1 MAQNKILLSDNL
13 TELAN
18 VKSVV
23 YKEVV
28 NADVDIRP
36 GCVASA
42 SIEVEVYNTQAN
54 AISAGDVVY
63 YYQIDKNDV
72 ATLIGEFV
80 CEPVIT
86 TKGSYKFVAYDNAQK
101 LNADFSQWL
110 QANQANFPMTIY
122 SLVSAACTVAGVT
135 LGSASWQFSTEKVLG
150 FYTNNITCRDILS
163 YAAELACCY
172 VRCHTDGEL
181 YFEWYSANSNTIAPS
196 VSTNQYAYKADGL
209 TYANYTTTAL
219 ARVAVHPNG
228 YEDVA
233 YVYPSG
239 VTSGN
244 TLHIIN
250 NLFLR
255 NAEAT
260 FYETVAQHIY
270 TTISALGTYRPMTAE
285 LFAKENPFRAGD
297 IVSVTDIQNVT
308 FTAIITR
315 MTVSASGATLESTG
329 YQVYGDQADTQKTL
343 TQIASSLKE
352 TSDLALQANE
362 TAQNT
367 ADGLADM
374 DISITDLREDF
385 FSELDL
391 KANVSQLEM
400 TEQTVATLQ
409 DQYGNIIDTEA
420 LLEQRTSTL
429 EQTASQFSITFTQ
442 IENDLSDTNDSLTEV
457 RSWIQESA
465 DGIVLGKSNSA
476 VQLRITNNAIEII
489 EDGNVI
495 TYWNNQAQQTP
506 QSLTIPEGGSFTM
519 GNFRWTPR
527 ASGNLSLVKV

>member
-1 MAQNKILLSDNL
+1 MAQSKILLSDNT

-18 VKSVV
+18 VKSVTFN
-23 YKEVV
+23 EAV

-54 AISAGDVVY
+54 AVSAGDVVY
-63 YYQIDKNDV
+63 YYQIDSNDNE
-72 ATLIGEFV
+72 TLIGIFT
-80 CEPVIT
+80 CEPIIE
-86 TKGSYKFVAYDNAQK
+86 TKNCYKFVAYDNALK

-110 QANQANFPMTIY
+110 QANQENFPMQIDA
-122 SLVSAACTVAGVT
+122 LVTAACTVAGVT
-135 LGSASWQFSTEKVLG
+135 LGSSSWQFSTESVLG
-150 FYTNNITCRDILS
+150 FYATNITCRDILS
-163 YAAELACCY
+163 YAAELACCF
-172 VRCHTDGEL
+172 VRCHADGEV
-181 YFEWYSANSNTIAPS
+181 YFDWYSANSNTIAPS
-196 VSTNQYAYKADGL
+196 VGTNQYAYKADGL
-209 TYANYTTTAL
+209 SYANYTTTAL

-285 LFAKENPFRAGD
+285 LFVKENPFRAGD
-297 IVSVTDIQNVT
+297 IISVTDIQSVT
-308 FTAIITR
+308 FTTIITN
-315 MTVSASGATLESTG
+315 MIVSQSGATLESTG
-329 YQVYGDQADTQKTL
+329 YQVYGDLADTQKTL

-362 TAQNT
+362 TAQDAASN
-367 ADGLADM
+367 LADM
-374 DISITDLREDF
+374 DVAITDMREDF
-385 FSELDL
+385 SSELDL

-409 DQYGNIIDTEA
+409 DQYGNIIDTEV
-420 LLEQRTSTL
+420 LLEQRTSVL
-429 EQTASQFSITFTQ
+429 EQTASSFTVTFTE
-442 IENDLSDTNDSLTEV
+442 IENDLTDTNDSLNEV
-457 RSWIQESA
+457 RTWIQESA
-465 DGIVLGKSNSA
+465 DGIVLGKSDSA
-476 VQLRITNNAIEII
+476 VQLRITNSAIEII